1 LHPIP
6 PFDQSHNANPL
17 RYGFKNVVTTC
28 DILAAEPRLWD
39 FLPRATDKDVTE
51 CARPLPKPINPTDPA
66 NSLKIDAIFSIN
78 DARWWHWDSQVLM
91 DILISREGV
100 LGTIS
105 PKNGDANLPNNG
117 WGMDD
122 QPRVYFSADDLEYSN
137 GWAVPRFG
145 CGAFNRAFFGVWA
158 EKTNSSELNYMTI
171 GKPTHFQYDF
181 IEKKEGAIASKLND
195 GKHCPL
201 IRNYMIGDNPLSDIA
216 GAMNYR
222 SVVGT
227 EWRSV
232 LVETGVYKAGT
243 VPPVEPTVIKR
254 DCFDGVLWAMTE
266 EGLLEEFLDTL
277 RKIRDP

>member
-1 LHPIP
+1 MLTAL
-6 PFDQSHNANPL
+6 DS
-17 RYGFKNVVTTC
+17 YGFQTVVTTC

-39 FLPRATDKDVTE
+39 FLPNPTDNDVMD
-51 CARPLPKPINPTDPA
+51 CARPLPRPIVPEDPD

-91 DILISREGV
+91 DILVSKNGV
-100 LGTIS
+100 YGTVS
-105 PKNGDANLPNNG
+105 ELNGDASLPNRG
-117 WGMDD
+117 WGMDG
-122 QPRVYFSADDLEYSN
+122 QPRIYFSADDLEYSN
-137 GWAVPRFG
+137 GWRVPRFG

-158 EKTNSSELNYMTI
+158 EKTDSAELNYMTI

-181 IEKKEGAIASKLND
+181 IERREGEISSSMND

-201 IRNYMIGDNPLSDIA
+201 KRNYMVGDNPLSDIA

-227 EWRSV
+227 EWLSM

-243 VPPVEPTVIKR
+243 PPLVEPTVVKR
-254 DCFDGVLWAMTE
+254 NCLEAVRWAMAR
-266 EGLLEEFLDTL
+266 EGMSAEFEAAL
-277 RKIRDP
+277 REVRSEM